1 MKRRD
6 FLNNAG
12 AALGISV
19 IVQTLESCS
28 KNEATPTQPSP
39 SGLTVD
45 LSSPANSALKTTGG
59 FILTKGIYIIC
70 TAPSTYIALSSICT
84 HRGCTVN
91 FSSANN
97 QFNCPCHGGRFDVSG
112 KVLQGPPS
120 SPLPKYSVVVDGNTL
135 TVS

>member
-1 MKRRD
+1 MNRRD

-12 AALGISV
+12 TALGV
-19 IVQTLESCS
+19 GVVVQTLESCT

-39 SGLTVD
+39 SGLTID

-84 HRGCTVN
+84 HQGCTVN
-91 FSSANN
+91 FSSTNN
-97 QFNCPCHGGRFDVSG
+97 QFNCPCHGGRFDVAG

-120 SPLPKYSVVVDGNTL
+120 SPLPIYSVVVDGTNL